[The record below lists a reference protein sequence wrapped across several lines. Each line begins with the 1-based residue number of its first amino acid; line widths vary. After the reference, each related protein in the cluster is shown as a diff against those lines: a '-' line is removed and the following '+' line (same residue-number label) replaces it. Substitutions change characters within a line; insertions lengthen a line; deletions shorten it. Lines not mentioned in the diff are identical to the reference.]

1 MESREMVQMN
11 LVPGQEWRPNTE
23 NRGADIGRGGEG
35 GMNWVTGIDVYTA
48 SCVKFRAVKCRK
60 LSSVFCDDLEGWDGR
75 NFRREGIYVYTW
87 LIHLV
92 VQQKLT

>member
-1 MESREMVQMN
+1 MN

-35 GMNWVTGIDVYTA
+35 GMNWETGIDVYTA

-75 NFRREGIYVYTW
+75 GFQEGGHIC
-87 LIHLV
+87 IHMADSLSCTAETNV
-92 VQQKLT
+92 TM